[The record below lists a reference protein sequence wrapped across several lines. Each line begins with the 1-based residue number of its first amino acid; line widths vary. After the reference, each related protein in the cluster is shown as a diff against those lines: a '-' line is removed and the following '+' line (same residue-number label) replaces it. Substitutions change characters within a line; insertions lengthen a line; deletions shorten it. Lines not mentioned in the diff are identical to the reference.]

1 MFNGLKK
8 LLFSNAV
15 MKIDESKLDFSIVEK
30 FKSRL
35 DILEI
40 LYDWIL
46 IPDKHYLNKLLKI
59 KPEIDKIQPV
69 VLPKI
74 LYRGYSSSSGSMQDQ
89 MGSKYLQVNDVFKYK
104 LVNPI
109 SFTAEL
115 KIAQSFG
122 NIVITYM
129 VDKDIAKQSIYL
141 TDEICYCICKEIVHS
156 EPETQKEVI
165 IFPNGKI
172 KEIVCTILKIK

>member
-1 MFNGLKK
+1 MVNSLKK
-8 LLFSNAV
+8 LLFSNTTL
-15 MKIDESKLDFSIVEK
+15 KIDESKLDFLVVEK

-35 DILEI
+35 DILEV
-40 LYDWIL
+40 LYEWIL

-59 KPEIDKIQPV
+59 KPEIDKIQSTT
-69 VLPKI
+69 LPKI
-74 LYRGYSSSSGSMQDQ
+74 LYRGYSSSPGSIQDQ
-89 MGSKYLQVNDVFKYK
+89 MGSKYLQVNGTFKYR

-122 NIVITYM
+122 NVVITY
-129 VDKDIAKQSIYL
+129 VTDKDIAKQSIYL
-141 TDEICYCICKEIVHS
+141 TDEICYCICKEIINS

-172 KEIVCTILKIK
+172 KEITCTILKIK